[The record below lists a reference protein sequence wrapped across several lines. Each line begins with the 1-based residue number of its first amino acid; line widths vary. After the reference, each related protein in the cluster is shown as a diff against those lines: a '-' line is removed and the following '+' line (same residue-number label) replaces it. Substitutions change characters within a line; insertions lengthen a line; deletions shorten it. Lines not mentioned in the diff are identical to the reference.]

1 MYTIIEYDTV
11 IALLAN
17 PPSLDPRP
25 NFFNL
30 HELKTNFAC
39 ALKKL
44 PCPQLAV
51 NGWSGAVIPP
61 PMYALINGTPFNF
74 NIAPATDV
82 ADYPPI
88 FALDGVTIIPYK
100 REQTLSINTK
110 FKRAKNYSVTWNNI
124 FCAVY
129 DTLDLH
135 VHDTFKVAPATV
147 FGTVG

>member
-1 MYTIIEYDTV
+1 MVTIIEYDTV

-30 HELKTNFAC
+30 CKLRTHFAH

-51 NGWSGAVIPP
+51 NGWSGALISP
-61 PMYALINGTPFNF
+61 PMYALIDGTSFNF

-88 FALDGVTIIPYK
+88 FAVDGVTIIPYK
-100 REQTLSINTK
+100 REQT
-110 FKRAKNYSVTWNNI
+110 
-124 FCAVY
+124 
-129 DTLDLH
+129 
-135 VHDTFKVAPATV
+135 
-147 FGTVG
+147 